1 MYISD
6 VIERAKALHPTE
18 YTVEEY
24 IRWCDEVSADIRK
37 NYDVIYDKFKVNSA
51 QVLLPE
57 DVSINEVA
65 KVIVDGKEL
74 KKTDLR
80 DFGFIYEYGE
90 RGRVLKKADGIPSE
104 LEVIY
109 AVPHVPIRYIDEDGA
124 AVFSEGSFVCG
135 IPFVAGDTVRI
146 TDGDTDYT
154 VHITNSDEN
163 TFFYRGE
170 EIPEGE
176 RTVRFYREITEKTL
190 LPAPYDT
197 AYMDYVNAKA
207 SLYQGDQEAY
217 RSFME
222 QYNEKMKDWR
232 MYLTRN
238 MPRIKSRLKNWY

>member
-37 NYDVIYDKFKVNSA
+37 NYDVIYDKFKVKSA

-65 KVIVDGKEL
+65 KVIVDGREL

-109 AVPHVPIRYIDEDGA
+109 AVPHAPIRYIDEDDA

-135 IPFVAGDTVRI
+135 IPFASGDTVKI
-146 TDGDTDYT
+146 TDGDTEYT
-154 VHITNSDEN
+154 VHITDSDEN
-163 TFFYRGE
+163 TFFYRGA